1 MSDGGTIGGAR
12 PMGGRPGMGPPGG
25 GPPGGFSGGHGGRR
39 GGPDLT
45 TGPIGKTLIAFALPV
60 LGSNI
65 LQSLNATANMFW
77 VSRVLGEAGVT
88 AINNGNQI
96 FFMMIGLAFGATMA
110 ANILI
115 GQAIGARDEAGAH
128 RVVGTA
134 TTFFAFI
141 SVAIGVAGG
150 LLTPH
155 ILDAMKTPPDARAD
169 AIAYLRVIFAAMPF
183 VFFFNFVMM
192 AQRGTGDSRTPFYF
206 ALLQVGL
213 DILFNPLLLMGLG
226 PFPKMGIAGS
236 ATSTLIAQTVT
247 LTLMVA
253 HLYRKRSILVL
264 RPSEWRLLL
273 PDVKIIWTLLFK
285 GFPMSLQMAVISLA
299 AITMLSLVNRYG
311 VHTSAGYGAASAFW
325 TYVQMPAMALGAACS
340 SMAAQ
345 NVGAQRMD
353 RVEQVARTG
362 ALYAILFTGLPVLA
376 LEFADP
382 VFLQA
387 FLPATSPSLPIAVH
401 INHFVLWGFIPFGI
415 AFILSGIV
423 RATGAVWPPL
433 IGMVLSLWGVR
444 VPLASLLEPHLHADA
459 IWIAFPAGSLTTLL
473 LAAAYYL
480 YDGPLGWR
488 RARMLDF
495 TPSADAPDTG
505 LGQPMMDE
513 SEAII
518 AEEERELAA
527 KQSPSAPNR
536 PKSEAPAE

>member
-1 MSDGGTIGGAR
+1 MGA
-12 PMGGRPGMGPPGG
+12 RPGMG
-25 GPPGGFSGGHGGRR
+25 GRH

-45 TGPIGKTLIAFALPV
+45 SGPIARTLITFALPV

-65 LQSLNATANMFW
+65 LQSLNGSANAFW
-77 VSRVLGEAGVT
+77 VSRVLGEAGLT
-88 AINNGNQI
+88 AANNANQI
-96 FFMMIGLAFGATMA
+96 FFMMLGAAFGVTMA

-115 GQAIGARDEAGAH
+115 GQAVGARDDAMAH

-134 TTFFAFI
+134 TTFFALI
-141 SVAIGVAGG
+141 SLGIGVAGG
-150 LLTPH
+150 ILTPH
-155 ILDAMKTPPDARAD
+155 ILDAMKTPLDARAD

-213 DILFNPLLLMGLG
+213 DIVLNPLLLMGVG

-236 ATSTLIAQTVT
+236 ATSTLIAQSVT
-247 LTLMVA
+247 LLLMVA

-264 RPSEWRLLL
+264 RPAEWRLLI
-273 PDVKIIWTLLFK
+273 PDLKIIWTLVAK
-285 GFPMSLQMAVISLA
+285 GTPMGVQMMVISLA
-299 AITMLSLVNRYG
+299 AVTMLSFVNRYG
-311 VHTSAGYGAASAFW
+311 VHTSAGYGAASQLW

-345 NVGAQRMD
+345 NVGAGRMD
-353 RVEQVARTG
+353 RVEHVARVG
-362 ALYAILFTGLPVLA
+362 ALFAILFTGTPILA
-376 LEFADP
+376 LELADP
-382 VFLQA
+382 IVLQA

-401 INHFVLWGFIPFGI
+401 INHFVLWGFIPFGL

-433 IGMVLSLWGVR
+433 FGMFVSLWIVR
-444 VPLASLLEPHLHADA
+444 VPFAKALEPHLGADA
-459 IWIAFPAGSLTTLL
+459 IWLAFPVGSATTLL
-473 LAAAYYL
+473 LATAYYFWN
-480 YDGPLGWR
+480 GWGSWR
-488 RARMLDF
+488 RARMLEL

-513 SEAII
+513 SEAIV
-518 AEEERELAA
+518 AETERGLAA
-527 KQSPSAPNR
+527 TPSPSER
-536 PKSEAPAE
+536 RKRESEAPAE